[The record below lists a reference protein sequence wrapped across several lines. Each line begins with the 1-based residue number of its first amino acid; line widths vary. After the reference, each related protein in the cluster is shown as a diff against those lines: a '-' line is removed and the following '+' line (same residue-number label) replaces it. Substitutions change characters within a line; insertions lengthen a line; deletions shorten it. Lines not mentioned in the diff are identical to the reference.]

1 MLWFRKLQTEV
12 GQISAAL
19 MTTIGGFL
27 IPPPIGF
34 LSTDVQMWPKVG
46 GYVIGIITT
55 LLIVI
60 GQNTKQRRFTK
71 TWFATTVIALLLAI
85 MAFFGYRYVTST
97 RTCAY
102 YDQWK
107 IIGSELSADAIDYER
122 DHPRASCEELL
133 KAFTGDVKEI
143 WSETSLRGS
152 EFLLSITYLS
162 VLPLLT
168 VASIASLQAYRC
180 SRNRR

>member
-1 MLWFRKLQTEV
+1 M
-12 GQISAAL
+12 
-19 MTTIGGFL
+19 
-27 IPPPIGF
+27 
-34 LSTDVQMWPKVG
+34 
-46 GYVIGIITT
+46 
-55 LLIVI
+55 
-60 GQNTKQRRFTK
+60 
-71 TWFATTVIALLLAI
+71 IALLLAI